1 MSQKHEYRKA
11 SQSANPPYHIAAR
24 ESHVC
29 RSSRVG
35 SNVDVETRDR
45 CRLLETEAPASME
58 APALL
63 EVAAVARARPK
74 IEGFPIRL
82 RRRVT
87 TIAAVTIAIAKIARV
102 EGGAVVIGV
111 VGPLFFWDAAGREL
125 GPQLA
130 QRLVAAD

>member
-87 TIAAVTIAIAKIARV
+87 TIPAVWDRDRFVAGSTLGDQGDVRLFAEALACQEKLLGKI
-102 EGGAVVIGV
+102 G
-111 VGPLFFWDAAGREL
+111 LMM
-125 GPQLA
+125 
-130 QRLVAAD
+130 